1 MHRTLV
7 LSILFFALFGLP
19 VFADQVVLKNGDTLT
34 GTIVDSDAKTL
45 TLKSESV
52 GRVEDSKFVG
62 EVKIQWDAI
71 QSITSSQ
78 PLHVTSKDGQ
88 TLVGNVTTDWTI
100 VGTGD
105 FNGLRPGPWQHRDPD
120 LQPFS

>member
-1 MHRTLV
+1 MQKLV
-7 LSILFFALFGLP
+7 LSLAFIVGL
-19 VFADQVVLKNGDTLT
+19 VSSQLFADQVVLKNGDKLT
-34 GTIVDSDAKTL
+34 GTIVDSDGKTL

-88 TLVGNVTTDWTI
+88 TLVGNVTTEDGKFDVQTANSGQ
-100 VGTGD
+100 VAVAKD
-105 FNGLRPGPWQHRDPD
+105 VVQNV
-120 LQPFS
+120 